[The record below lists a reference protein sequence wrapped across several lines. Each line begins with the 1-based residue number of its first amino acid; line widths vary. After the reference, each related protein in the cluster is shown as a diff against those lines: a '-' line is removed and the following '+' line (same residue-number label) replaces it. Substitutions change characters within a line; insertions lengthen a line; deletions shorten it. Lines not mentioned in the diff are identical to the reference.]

1 VSAGGCLHDG
11 ITTPHIASEDTCPVV
26 FAEDVNNLGVSGAGG
41 KHQCCLMILVEGG
54 ARVLVACIE
63 KNLADVAVAER
74 GSQMK
79 VGIRE
84 AFEGGVGIMEEGWMG
99 SENAADE
106 QGVIGMDSTPQADGC
121 VNPRGEEEAYMVSVE
136 RTLPEPELEL
146 EPDQLQ
152 LSNSH
157 IAKWSWCALTVPG
170 EEHLPW
176 MSKITRTS
184 ETNDCWG

>member
-1 VSAGGCLHDG
+1 
-11 ITTPHIASEDTCPVV
+11 
-26 FAEDVNNLGVSGAGG
+26 
-41 KHQCCLMILVEGG
+41 MILVECG

-63 KNLADVAVAER
+63 KNLANVAVAER

-121 VNPRGEEEAYMVSVE
+121 VN
-136 RTLPEPELEL
+136 
-146 EPDQLQ
+146 
-152 LSNSH
+152 H
-157 IAKWSWCALTVPG
+157 IAKWSWCALSVPG

>member
-1 VSAGGCLHDG
+1 
-11 ITTPHIASEDTCPVV
+11 
-26 FAEDVNNLGVSGAGG
+26 
-41 KHQCCLMILVEGG
+41 MILVECG

-63 KNLADVAVAER
+63 KNLANVAVAER

-121 VNPRGEEEAYMVSVE
+121 VNPRGEEKAHMVSVE
-136 RTLPEPELEL
+136 RTGSTRARARARARSASAF
-146 EPDQLQ
+146 QLTYCKMVMVC
-152 LSNSH
+152 LVSARRGAPALDVEDNENERNERLLGVRKLGMEVGRWKMEGGRWKVR
-157 IAKWSWCALTVPG
+157 KWKVEAWQA
-170 EEHLPW
+170 
-176 MSKITRTS
+176 RT
-184 ETNDCWG
+184 TQ